1 MPAGGNAGIGDSGI
15 SPAGSDIAA
24 AGRPLTSGCGYPW
37 AALGMPLRVSQGQAG
52 SSSPRGGAAAGRRR
66 AAGIYG
72 AIITA
77 SVMAAAG
84 QSLPTLALAISVL
97 VTLIVYWLAEQYA
110 ELLGAQS
117 AHGHVPTWPRIR
129 AALRDSWPI
138 VSASFAPLAVLVL
151 ARIAGASLVAA
162 ANAGVIA
169 AVVLL
174 TFHGWNAAWA
184 AQLRGWRLAAATS
197 VAAVLGLA
205 MVALKNLVITH
216 LH

>member
-1 MPAGGNAGIGDSGI
+1 MPVPVSG
-15 SPAGSDIAA
+15 
-24 AGRPLTSGCGYPW
+24 
-37 AALGMPLRVSQGQAG
+37 GQAG
-52 SSSPRGGAAAGRRR
+52 GSSRAAATAGRRR

-77 SVMAAAG
+77 SVMTAAS

-97 VTLIVYWLAEQYA
+97 VTLVVYWLAEQYA

-117 AHGHVPTWPRIR
+117 AHGHVPGWPQIR

-151 ARIAGASLVAA
+151 ARIAGGSGVAA

-174 TFHGWNAAWA
+174 TYHGWAAARA
-184 AQLRGWRLAAATS
+184 ARLRGWRLAGWTSTAAL
-197 VAAVLGLA
+197 LGLA
-205 MVALKNLVITH
+205 MVALKNLVILH

>member
-1 MPAGGNAGIGDSGI
+1 
-15 SPAGSDIAA
+15 
-24 AGRPLTSGCGYPW
+24 
-37 AALGMPLRVSQGQAG
+37 MPLRVSQGHAG

-97 VTLIVYWLAEQYA
+97 VTLVVYWLAEQYA

-117 AHGHVPTWPRIR
+117 AHGHLPTWPRIR
-129 AALRDSWPI
+129 TALRDSWPI

-151 ARIAGASLVAA
+151 ARIAGASPAAA

-174 TFHGWNAAWA
+174 TFHGWTAARA
-184 AQLRGWRLAAATS
+184 AQLQGWRLAAATS

-205 MVALKNLVITH
+205 MVALKNLVIIH

>member
-1 MPAGGNAGIGDSGI
+1 MPV
-15 SPAGSDIAA
+15 
-24 AGRPLTSGCGYPW
+24 
-37 AALGMPLRVSQGQAG
+37 RVSQGQTG
-52 SSSPRGGAAAGRRR
+52 TSPPRDAATAGRRR

-77 SVMAAAG
+77 SVMTAAS
-84 QSLPTLALAISVL
+84 QSLPTLALAISVV
-97 VTLIVYWLAEQYA
+97 VTLVVYWLAEQYA

-117 AHGHVPTWPRIR
+117 VHGHVPTWQHIR
-129 AALRDSWPI
+129 TTLRDSWPI

-151 ARIAGASLVAA
+151 VRIAGASSVAA

-174 TFHGWNAAWA
+174 TFHGWTAARA
-184 AQLRGWRLAAATS
+184 GNLQGWRLAVATS
-197 VAAVLGLA
+197 IAAALGLV
-205 MVALKNLVITH
+205 MVALKNLVILN

>member
-1 MPAGGNAGIGDSGI
+1 MA
-15 SPAGSDIAA
+15 
-24 AGRPLTSGCGYPW
+24 
-37 AALGMPLRVSQGQAG
+37 LRVSQGQARR
-52 SSSPRGGAAAGRRR
+52 SSPPGGATASRRR

-97 VTLIVYWLAEQYA
+97 VTLVVYWLAEQYA
-110 ELLGAQS
+110 ELLAAQS

-129 AALRDSWPI
+129 AALRESWPI

-151 ARIAGASLVAA
+151 ARVAGASLVAA
-162 ANAGVIA
+162 ANAGVVA

-174 TFHGWNAAWA
+174 TFHGWTAARA
-184 AQLRGWRLAAATS
+184 AQLQGWRLAVATS
-197 VAAVLGLA
+197 VAAALGLA
-205 MVALKNLVITH
+205 MVALKNLVILH